1 MNICVL
7 DTEVY
12 SNTGGQASKA
22 TNRGAVALFAAAGK
36 RAGKKDLGLIAMS
49 YKNVYV
55 GRIALGA
62 NDAQALKVLQ
72 EAEAHNG
79 PSLIICYCPIYT
91 ENRYKQLTR
100 NNPEVAK
107 KLADDL
113 QKEVDARYA
122 FYDAMS
128 KDTEGLISL

>member
-1 MNICVL
+1 
-7 DTEVY
+7 
-12 SNTGGQASKA
+12 
-22 TNRGAVALFAAAGK
+22 
-36 RAGKKDLGLIAMS
+36 MS

-79 PSLIICYCPIYT
+79 PSLIICYCPCINHGFDLNSQLQHQVAEYIYT